1 MTTKPMAEALQDA
14 FVECRDMDAALSE
27 RLATFADAVR
37 RLNPSFQDAV
47 DRLIARL
54 TKSQVGQSAP
64 APGDPMPPFMLPDE
78 RGKFVSLNALLE
90 KGPVAVTFH
99 RGHWCPYCRINTS
112 ALTEVQ
118 DQIAADGGQ
127 IVAITPDTQ
136 EFTIEWKSESDAHF
150 PILTDIDNGYA
161 LSLNLIFWVGEE
173 MKRMIS
179 EAGYNVSESQGNDS
193 WFMPVP
199 VTFVIGTDGTVKAR
213 YVDPDYRRR
222 MAIEELVESLRDA
235 H

>member
-1 MTTKPMAEALQDA
+1 MTGKSMAEALQDV

-27 RLATFADAVR
+27 RLAKFADAVR
-37 RLNPSFQDAV
+37 RLNPNFQDAV
-47 DRLIARL
+47 DRLIAHL
-54 TKSQVGQSAP
+54 SKSQVGQSAP
-64 APGDPMPPFMLPDE
+64 APGDAMPPFMLPDE
-78 RGKFVSLNALLE
+78 TGTLISLNTLLE

-112 ALTEVQ
+112 ALAEVQ
-118 DQIAADGGQ
+118 DEIAADGGQ
-127 IVAITPDTQ
+127 LVAITPDRQ
-136 EFTIEWKSESDAHF
+136 EFTIEWKSESHAHF

-173 MKRMIS
+173 MKRMIA
-179 EAGYNVSESQGNDS
+179 EAGYNVAQSQGNDS

-199 VTFVIGTDGTVKAR
+199 ATFVVGTDGTIKAR
-213 YVDPDYRRR
+213 YVDPDYRKR
-222 MAIEELVESLRDA
+222 MAIEELVKSLRTA

>member
-1 MTTKPMAEALQDA
+1 MAAKSMAESLQDV

-27 RLATFADAVR
+27 RLARFAEAVR

-64 APGDPMPPFMLPDE
+64 APGDPMPPFLLPDE
-78 RGKFVSLNALLE
+78 TGKLVSLNALLE

-112 ALTEVQ
+112 ALAEVQ
-118 DQIAADGGQ
+118 DQITEQGGQ
-127 IVAITPDTQ
+127 IVAITPDRQ
-136 EFTIEWKSESDAHF
+136 EFTIEWKSDSEAHF

-161 LSLNLIFWVGEE
+161 LSLNLLFWVGDE
-173 MKRMIS
+173 MKKMIA
-179 EAGYNVSESQGNDS
+179 EAGYNVSQSQGNDS

-199 VTFVIGTDGTVKAR
+199 ATFVIGTDGTVKAR
-213 YVDPDYRRR
+213 YVDPDYRKR
-222 MAIEELVESLRDA
+222 MAIEELLDSLRAA

>member
-1 MTTKPMAEALQDA
+1 MTAKPMAEALQDV

-27 RLATFADAVR
+27 RLARFADEVR

-54 TKSQVGQSAP
+54 TKSRVGQSAP
-64 APGDPMPPFMLPDE
+64 APGDPMPTFMLPDE
-78 RGKFVSLNALLE
+78 TGRLVSLNTLLR

-112 ALTEVQ
+112 ALAEAQ

-127 IVAITPDTQ
+127 LVAITPDTQ
-136 EFTIEWKSESDAHF
+136 KFTIEWKSESDAHF

-173 MKRMIS
+173 MKSMIAD
-179 EAGYNVSESQGNDS
+179 AGFKVAESQGNES

-199 VTFVIGTDGTVKAR
+199 ATFVIGTDGTVKAR
-213 YVDPDYRRR
+213 YVDPDYRKR
-222 MAIEELVESLRDA
+222 MAIDELIESLRDA

>member
-1 MTTKPMAEALQDA
+1 MTTKPMAEALQDV

-27 RLATFADAVR
+27 RLTAFADAVR

-78 RGKFVSLNALLE
+78 TGKLVSLHALLE

-112 ALTEVQ
+112 ALAEVQ

-127 IVAITPDTQ
+127 IVAITPDKQ

-161 LSLNLIFWVGEE
+161 LSLNIIFWVGEE
-173 MKRMIS
+173 MKRMIE
-179 EAGYNVSESQGNDS
+179 EAGYNVSKSQGNDS

-199 VTFVIGTDGTVKAR
+199 ATFVIGTDGTVKAR

-222 MAIEELVESLRDA
+222 MAIQELVESLRDA
-235 H
+235 R